1 MLRRLRQSRGGN
13 WVVEAKR
20 DLFLEESVML
30 RMAILFLVI
39 ALVAGLL
46 NFTGVEG
53 VALDAA
59 RILFFVFIVL
69 AVLSFLGGMFRT
81 PPA

>member
-1 MLRRLRQSRGGN
+1 
-13 WVVEAKR
+13 
-20 DLFLEESVML
+20 ML

-39 ALVAGLL
+39 ALIAGIF
-46 NFTGVEG
+46 NFTGVSG

-69 AVLSFLGGMFRT
+69 AILSFLGGMFRT